1 MSVANGGEVVV
12 GQAAEGGGGEEG
24 NRAARLP
31 RWSRQEILVLIQG
44 KRVAESRVRRG
55 RAAGG
60 LGQGQGQVQVE
71 SKWASVS
78 SYCKRHG
85 VNRGPVQC
93 RKRWS
98 NLAGDYKKIK
108 EWESQITRE
117 DTTESFW
124 VMRNDLR
131 RERKLPGFFDR
142 EVYDILDNGT
152 SPSSSVTPTPLLFPL
167 APPSQPQDEDDHL
180 NNNNNNN
187 NNNKQDD
194 EAVFDSGRNGLFSD
208 FAQSAQEEAA
218 GSPEKEFTK
227 TLPAPVPIPIPIPIP
242 ISGAT
247 HGTQQTSNPEV
258 GATTSHEGRK
268 RRRFGADGDEETSTL
283 QCQLIEVLEK
293 NGKMLCAQLEAQ
305 NTNFQ
310 LDREQRK
317 DHTELMPYPCFEQ
330 VFRTPEQGWAVRSRD
345 FIPSGAPVCEY
356 IGVLRR
362 TDELD
367 NVAENDYIFE
377 IDCLHTMKEI
387 GGRERR
393 LGDASGPISNHL
405 EKIDDRALDSTPEFC
420 IDAGSVGNVARFI
433 NHSCEPNL
441 FVQCVSSMQHDVR
454 LARAGCLLQ
463 KK

>member
-1 MSVANGGEVVV
+1 MNVANGGEVV

-55 RAAGG
+55 RAG
-60 LGQGQGQVQVE
+60 LVQVE

-167 APPSQPQDEDDHL
+167 APPSQPQPQDEDDHL
-180 NNNNNNN
+180 NNNQ
-187 NNNKQDD
+187 QDD
-194 EAVFDSGRNGLFSD
+194 EAVKQKNHLSGSCIAN
-208 FAQSAQEEAA
+208 
-218 GSPEKEFTK
+218 THC
-227 TLPAPVPIPIPIPIP
+227 
-242 ISGAT
+242 ISSAT

-268 RRRFGADGDEETSTL
+268 RRRFGADGDEETNTL

-317 DHTELMPYPCFEQ
+317 DHTGSL
-330 VFRTPEQGWAVRSRD
+330 VT
-345 FIPSGAPVCEY
+345 
-356 IGVLRR
+356 VLNKLA
-362 TDELD
+362 DAL
-367 NVAENDYIFE
+367 
-377 IDCLHTMKEI
+377 
-387 GGRERR
+387 GRIADK
-393 LGDASGPISNHL
+393 L
-405 EKIDDRALDSTPEFC
+405 
-420 IDAGSVGNVARFI
+420 
-433 NHSCEPNL
+433 
-441 FVQCVSSMQHDVR
+441 
-454 LARAGCLLQ
+454 
-463 KK
+463 